1 MRRVAVAL
9 NILGL
14 PYRHDPWSAFGDPH
28 RLAALNPLGRVPA
41 LVLDDGEA
49 LIESAAILDHLD
61 EIAGEARLIAPR
73 GPERRTMLRICAMA
87 TGLCDKMV
95 GLLYERLMHDT
106 VSEVW
111 GGALL
116 RPDRGLRC
124 SALEAARAGCGTPFW
139 FGPTPGHAD
148 IAVACALR
156 FLAEVHSRLDAPAR
170 RPHLAAHAAA
180 CEAMPAFAAAVQPFT
195 APRRPLPGSAAAG
208 AAQCLARLVGKARP
222 RPPAHRAPRGGL
234 WSLRRLHHLRRA
246 AARRHG
252 QRVRD

>member
-1 MRRVAVAL
+1 MILVGQFDSPFVRRVAVAL

-41 LVLDDGEA
+41 LVLDDGEV

-111 GGALL
+111 AA
-116 RPDRGLRC
+116 RC
-124 SALEAARAGCGTPFW
+124 SVQIEATLSALEAARAGCGTPFW

-156 FLAEVHSRLDAPAR
+156 FLA
-170 RPHLAAHAAA
+170 
-180 CEAMPAFAAAVQPFT
+180 
-195 APRRPLPGSAAAG
+195 GSYAG
-208 AAQCLARLVGKARP
+208 IWVTR
-222 RPPAHRAPRGGL
+222 
-234 WSLRRLHHLRRA
+234 
-246 AARRHG
+246 
-252 QRVRD
+252 

>member
-1 MRRVAVAL
+1 MILVGQFDSPFVRRVAVAL

-41 LVLDDGEA
+41 LVLDDGEV

-111 GGALL
+111 VA
-116 RPDRGLRC
+116 RC
-124 SALEAARAGCGTPFW
+124 SDQIEATLSALEATRAGCGTTFW

-208 AAQCLARLVGKARP
+208 AAQC
-222 RPPAHRAPRGGL
+222 
-234 WSLRRLHHLRRA
+234 
-246 AARRHG
+246 
-252 QRVRD
+252 